1 MPFCY
6 AIEPGAVTPVTLTT
20 SATPSTA
27 VDDMFVK
34 AGVRTCSL
42 YALRLGGLGA
52 GLTAISGIICRIV
65 RWTTAST
72 SGTAVVPTP
81 GDPGAQASKCT
92 AAYTP
97 TAGSGG
103 GTIPLAVTYGA
114 AGPGGWTA
122 PNADAQKVLEGGSA
136 HSLDAYSFS
145 GTASLVHYTAM
156 DVME

>member
-1 MPFCY
+1 MPMCY
-6 AIEPGAVTPVTLTT
+6 TIEPGAVTPVTLTT

-34 AGVRTCSL
+34 AGVRNVML
-42 YALRLGGLGA
+42 YGLRVGGLGA

-72 SGTAVVPTP
+72 SGTAVTPTP
-81 GDPGAQASKCT
+81 RDPGMQASKCT

-103 GTIPLAVTYGA
+103 GTIPLAITYGA

-122 PNADAQKVLEGGSA
+122 PNPDAAPLLEGGGA

-145 GTASLVHYTAM
+145 GTASLVHYTGM